1 MTYIG
6 SNAVAPG
13 PNSALSCPQVRR
25 RGAFC
30 LPRAKDR
37 SIHVRPHGR
46 VSCIPCH
53 PKTIPPK
60 AWAARGDPARVT
72 PDVPASKP
80 PRRRVFFVDD
90 HPLVREWLAS
100 MVALEPD
107 LEVCGQAED
116 AVTALAAVPHA
127 RPDLMVVDLSL
138 TRGSG
143 LELMKNMRTHYP
155 AVRLLVLSMHDETSV
170 AERAFRAGAHGYA
183 VKRESGPRII
193 DGMRTV
199 LAGKFYANPALTAQL
214 AGRIFSGAARSGNL
228 PEEMLSDREMDV
240 FRLRGSGLSPKEI
253 ADRLGVSVK
262 TVGSYDA
269 RIKEKLGL
277 DDAGELMREAV
288 LWHDR
293 QRGL

>member
-1 MTYIG
+1 MKTE
-6 SNAVAPG
+6 AQPG
-13 PNSALSCPQVRR
+13 
-25 RGAFC
+25 
-30 LPRAKDR
+30 
-37 SIHVRPHGR
+37 
-46 VSCIPCH
+46 
-53 PKTIPPK
+53 
-60 AWAARGDPARVT
+60 
-72 PDVPASKP
+72 KP
-80 PRRRVFFVDD
+80 GRRRVFLVDD

-107 LEVCGQAED
+107 LEVCGQADE
-116 AVTALAAVPHA
+116 AATALTAVPQA

-138 TRGSG
+138 PRGSG
-143 LELMKNMRTHYP
+143 LDLIKSMRAQFP
-155 AVRLLVLSMHDETSV
+155 AVRLLVLSMHDEASI

-193 DGMRTV
+193 DGIRTV
-199 LAGKFYANPALTAQL
+199 LEGKFYASPSLTAQL
-214 AGRIFSGAARSGNL
+214 AGRMFGGSAHSGGS
-228 PEEMLSDREMDV
+228 PEELLSDREMEV
-240 FRLRGSGLSPKEI
+240 FRLRGQGRSPKEI

-277 DDAGELMREAV
+277 VDAGELMREAV

>member
-1 MTYIG
+1 MKPDIQ
-6 SNAVAPG
+6 PG
-13 PNSALSCPQVRR
+13 KQ
-25 RGAFC
+25 
-30 LPRAKDR
+30 
-37 SIHVRPHGR
+37 
-46 VSCIPCH
+46 
-53 PKTIPPK
+53 
-60 AWAARGDPARVT
+60 
-72 PDVPASKP
+72 
-80 PRRRVFFVDD
+80 PRRRIFFVDD

-107 LEVCGQAED
+107 LEVCGQAEE
-116 AVTALAAVPHA
+116 AATALAAVPQS

-138 TRGSG
+138 PRGSG
-143 LELMKNMRTHYP
+143 LDLIKSMRAQFP
-155 AVRLLVLSMHDETSV
+155 VVRLLVLSMHDEASV

-193 DGMRTV
+193 DGIRAV
-199 LAGKFYANPALTAQL
+199 LEGKFYASPSLTAQL
-214 AGRIFSGAARSGNL
+214 AGRMFGGSAHGGGS
-228 PEEMLSDREMDV
+228 PEELLSDREMEV
-240 FRLRGSGLSPKEI
+240 YRLRGQGRSSKEI